1 MPIGWSFCLS
11 REQFTELLLVS
22 EEDGGEC
29 PLTHCL
35 GCLSLLFQ
43 FLTTAQS
50 DKQVQVRVGL
60 GIGERER
67 EGGARRGDLE
77 IERERGRERGDWGG
91 WRGVWEGEGRGL
103 GHRK

>member
-1 MPIGWSFCLS
+1 M
-11 REQFTELLLVS
+11 S

-60 GIGERER
+60 RIGQRER
-67 EGGARRGDLE
+67 EGGVRRGDLE
-77 IERERGRERGDWGG
+77 IERERERERGGIGENGGEFGRERGEDWGTG
-91 WRGVWEGEGRGL
+91 SE
-103 GHRK
+103 

>member
-1 MPIGWSFCLS
+1 M
-11 REQFTELLLVS
+11 S

-60 GIGERER
+60 RIGQRER

-77 IERERGRERGDWGG
+77 IEREGGGREGGLGRERG
-91 WRGVWEGEGRGL
+91 REVREGET
-103 GHRK
+103 